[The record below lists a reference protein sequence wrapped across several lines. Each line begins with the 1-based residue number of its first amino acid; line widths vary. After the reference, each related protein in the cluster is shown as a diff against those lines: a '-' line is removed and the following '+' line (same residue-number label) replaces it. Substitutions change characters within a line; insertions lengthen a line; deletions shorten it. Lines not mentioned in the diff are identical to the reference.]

1 MIRLAILDDYL
12 PEQLAEGK
20 PDALDDMEVVWTG
33 EALDDLVKIATERKV
48 QVVIL
53 NVDLVNGVPPAQAV
67 ERVKRETGV
76 DLVIAL
82 YSFLRRSELDAVAKH
97 GRPVKSPASLTR
109 LRSQMLGVLVKN
121 LFGKADAA
129 QRERGR
135 PNATGTNPKP
145 RFSRAQLG
153 KLIEIQSAVQCECP
167 NHVGELV
174 AGLMAFEAYAE
185 ACENQNPK
193 DAQVHRMLAG
203 ETGKARLIMEDALSA
218 LIEHEGIEI

>member
-12 PEQLAEGK
+12 PEQLRTGDES
-20 PDALDDMEVVWTG
+20 ALNDMEVVWTG
-33 EALDDLVKIATERKV
+33 TDLDELVRTATLRDV

-53 NVDLVNGVPPAQAV
+53 NVDLVPGTAPAHAV
-67 ERVKRETGV
+67 ERVKKETGV

-82 YSFLRRSELDAVAKH
+82 YSFLRRSELEAVAEH
-97 GRPVKSPASLTR
+97 GRPVRSPTSLTQ
-109 LRSQMLGVLVKN
+109 LRSQMLHVLVKS

-135 PNATGTNPKP
+135 PNATGSKPAP
-145 RFSRAQLG
+145 RFSRTQLA
-153 KLIEIQSAVQCECP
+153 KLLEIQSTVQCECP

-185 ACENQNPK
+185 ACENKNPK
-193 DAQVHRMLAG
+193 DAAVHRMLADR
-203 ETGKARLIMEDALSA
+203 TGRARVIMEEALSE

>member
-12 PEQLAEGK
+12 PEQLRTDAEG
-20 PDALDDMEVVWTG
+20 ALTDMQVVWTG
-33 EALDDLVKIATERKV
+33 TDLDELVRTAKEHEV

-53 NVDLVNGVPPAQAV
+53 NVDLAKGTAPADAV
-67 ERVKRETGV
+67 ERVKKETGV

-82 YSFLRRSELDAVAKH
+82 YSFLRRSELEAVAEH
-97 GRPVKSPASLTR
+97 SRPVKSPTSLTQ
-109 LRSQMLGVLVKN
+109 LRSQMLHVLVKN

-129 QRERGR
+129 RRERGR
-135 PNATGTNPKP
+135 PNASGSNPAP
-145 RFSRAQLG
+145 RFTRAQLG

-193 DAQVHRMLAG
+193 DARVHRMLADR
-203 ETGKARLIMEDALSA
+203 TGRARLIMEDALSE

>member
-1 MIRLAILDDYL
+1 MVRLAILDDYL
-12 PEQLAEGK
+12 PEQLRTGDGDGLK
-20 PDALDDMEVVWTG
+20 DMEVVWTG
-33 EALDDLVKIATERKV
+33 DDLDELVRVAAERKV

-53 NVDLVNGVPPAQAV
+53 NVDLVRGTPPAQAV
-67 ERVKRETGV
+67 ERVKRETGA

-82 YSFLRRSELDAVAKH
+82 YSFLRRSELEAVAEYS
-97 GRPVKSPASLTR
+97 RPVKSPASLTQ
-109 LRSQMLGVLVKN
+109 LRSQMLHVLVKN

-135 PNATGTNPKP
+135 PNATGTNPAP
-145 RFSRAQLG
+145 RFTRAQLA

-193 DAQVHRMLAG
+193 DAQVHRMLANG
-203 ETGKARLIMEDALSA
+203 TGRARLIMEDALSE
-218 LIEHEGIEI
+218 LIEHEGIEL